1 MEGNAR
7 YRGGLGATVPQ
18 KGVVKILAWLKF
30 EYLWFSFKI
39 YQAIW
44 EITSYKNKQANKE
57 NPDIPQSWKSRNKF
71 TTDSVHRVV
80 APRVG
85 ESSTKRYEDRAGKSV
100 NWCCT
105 TKPRRWKRTN
115 LVGEACFSNQENRK
129 LALSRRAGPC
139 PLYFSFV
146 PLTHIL
152 VFYCA
157 IQSSREK
164 KNLAL
169 SPPDLQSKRSPL
181 FQSSFT
187 FTKCWYSFYKSEEIS
202 WWKWE

>member
-1 MEGNAR
+1 MWPGSHC
-7 YRGGLGATVPQ
+7 ATER
-18 KGVVKILAWLKF
+18 VVEILAWLKF
-30 EYLWFSFKI
+30 EYLWFSFKV

-44 EITSYKNKQANKE
+44 EITSYKNTQANKE
-57 NPDIPQSWKSRNKF
+57 TPDIPQSWKSRNKF
-71 TTDSVHRVV
+71 TTDSVHRVAV
-80 APRVG
+80 ARVG
-85 ESSTKRYEDRAGKSV
+85 ESSTKRYEGTARKSV
-100 NWCCT
+100 NWCK

-129 LALSRRAGPC
+129 LALSRRAGLC
-139 PLYFSFV
+139 PLYFSLV

-169 SPPDLQSKRSPL
+169 SLPDLQSKRSPL

-187 FTKCWYSFYKSEEIS
+187 FTKCWYSFYKSEEIW